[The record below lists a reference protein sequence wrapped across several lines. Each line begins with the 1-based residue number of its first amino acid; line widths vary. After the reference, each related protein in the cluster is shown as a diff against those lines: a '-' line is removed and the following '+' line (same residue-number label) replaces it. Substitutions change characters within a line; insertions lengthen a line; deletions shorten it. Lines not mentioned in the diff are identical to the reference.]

1 MIFTMS
7 DSQPEK
13 HRKQRQGKVVSDK
26 GDQTIVVRVQR
37 RIRHPLYKKV
47 ITKYKKFYAHDPG
60 NTAKLGDAVRIQEC
74 RPISKLKRWELVE
87 VVS

>member
-1 MIFTMS
+1 MIAMS
-7 DSQPEK
+7 QTEPAK

-47 ITKYKKFYAHDPG
+47 VTKYKKFYAHDPE
-60 NTAKLGDAVRIQEC
+60 NTAKVGAVVRIQEC

>member
-1 MIFTMS
+1 MS
-7 DSQPEK
+7 EDTK
-13 HRKQRQGKVVSDK
+13 KNRKERQGEVVSNKTDK
-26 GDQTIVVRVQR
+26 TIVVRVKR

-47 ITKYKKFYAHDPG
+47 ITHYKKFHAHDPE
-60 NTAKLGDAVRIQEC
+60 NQAQTGDQVRIQEC